1 MKSKMET
8 KEKLNDLLK
17 QVAEIVP
24 TMLFIGTTADRH
36 GVMFLNSPDNT
47 DDMREADIVTA
58 VCMMMTERKEVRAML
73 FTAVSWFMQYNPK
86 YQEAMQKALDNM
98 QYMADVPNT
107 PSCDNEGN
115 PLDPKFKYGHQRTAE
130 PE

>member
-24 TMLFIGTTADRH
+24 TILFIGKTADKQ
-36 GVMFLNSPDNT
+36 GALLMGSPEKT

-58 VCMMMTERKEVRAML
+58 VCMMIADRKDVRAML
-73 FTAVSWFMQYNPK
+73 FSAVCWYMQANPK
-86 YQEAMQKALDNM
+86 YRDRMQKVL
-98 QYMADVPNT
+98 
-107 PSCDNEGN
+107 NE
-115 PLDPKFKYGHQRTAE
+115 LKERDEHQRTAE

>member
-1 MKSKMET
+1 MET
-8 KEKLNDLLK
+8 EEKLNDLLK

-24 TMLFIGTTADRH
+24 TIFFIGRTADKH
-36 GVMFLNSPDNT
+36 GVLFLSSPDKT

-58 VCMMMTERKEVRAML
+58 VYMMIAEREEVRAML
-73 FTAVSWFMQYNPK
+73 FSAVSWFMQYNPK
-86 YQEAMQKALDNM
+86 YQEAMQKILDNM
-98 QYMADVPNT
+98 QYMADAPTT

-115 PLDPKFKYGHQRTAE
+115 PLDPKFMYGHKRFAE